1 MSIFVHVF
9 LWTYV
14 FNIWLFG
21 KEFYCWKP
29 VEKQP
34 NSPAEQLNFCIF
46 LSATCERS
54 NFFSQS
60 AELVIVHPSEYSHPT
75 WEWMPH
81 CGLGLHCPV
90 TNDIDHFFTWS
101 LVNCVPSLETSL
113 FKFFIYLLKLLSKVI
128 KRNLLHIA
136 LFLLYLL
143 INVFQGIFIARCTSS
158 YRFLKA
164 TQTPI

>member
-1 MSIFVHVF
+1 MSICVHVF

-21 KEFYCWKP
+21 KEFCCWKP

-90 TNDIDHFFTWS
+90 TNDIDHFFHMIASQLCT
-101 LVNCVPSLETSL
+101 
-113 FKFFIYLLKLLSKVI
+113 FFGNITI
-128 KRNLLHIA
+128 QI
-136 LFLLYLL
+136 LYLSFK
-143 INVFQGIFIARCTSS
+143 ITFQSHKKKFITYSFILAIFTH
-158 YRFLKA
+158 
-164 TQTPI
+164 